1 MLRAGDKPPNEL
13 RIALAKGRDLS
24 VKDKPVLW
32 GEGTSDPRVTFSL
45 QVLGNDKA
53 ETPLKPWHSRAK
65 KKTLNPTWNE
75 TYTYALPPP
84 EEGQPGWVLTA
95 TCEDVDGMSS
105 ADFMGKVDIEL
116 ESILKEPKRRSR
128 QWHKLGAVDG
138 KSSNVTGELDVVVQ
152 WRYNPALD
160 FDPWCV
166 PHRLRHRRE
175 FNTRRLDEEKDPKHA
190 DKEPNELRIALVQG
204 RSLAVKDKAVLYG
217 AGSSD
222 PRVRFKVT
230 GTKDLHCTS
239 KCIKKSLDPSWRE
252 TFSLPLTKDY
262 SEDEKPI
269 DFGINGPI
277 LEVTCE
283 DVDTVSSADF
293 MGELNLPVGGRRP
306 SFLCA

>member
-1 MLRAGDKPPNEL
+1 MTRFP
-13 RIALAKGRDLS
+13 
-24 VKDKPVLW
+24 
-32 GEGTSDPRVTFSL
+32 
-45 QVLGNDKA
+45 
-53 ETPLKPWHSRAK
+53 
-65 KKTLNPTWNE
+65 
-75 TYTYALPPP
+75 
-84 EEGQPGWVLTA
+84 
-95 TCEDVDGMSS
+95 
-105 ADFMGKVDIEL
+105 
-116 ESILKEPKRRSR
+116 
-128 QWHKLGAVDG
+128 
-138 KSSNVTGELDVVVQ
+138 
-152 WRYNPALD
+152 
-160 FDPWCV
+160 
-166 PHRLRHRRE
+166 
-175 FNTRRLDEEKDPKHA
+175 RRLDETKDPKHA

-283 DVDTVSSADF
+283 DVDAVSSADF
-293 MGELNLPVGGRRP
+293 MGELNLPVFVLRP
-306 SFLCA
+306 SFLCVCLASSTALHAIDATAREFGSARTPSTASWRNA